1 MQELYYLCPM
11 NALKACIFDLDGVIV
26 DTAHFHFLA
35 WKRLT
40 DELDIPF
47 TTEDNEH
54 LKGVS
59 RVDSL
64 HFLLRLAGKTLT
76 PEAFED
82 ALKRKNE
89 WFLAHISTMTPA
101 DALAGIPA
109 FLAELKSTGMRIA
122 LGSASKN
129 ARLILERIQLTHY
142 FEVLIDGNQI
152 EKAKPAPDVF
162 LKGAEGLQLACHDC
176 LVFEDGIAGIEAAH
190 HAQMKAIGIG
200 RQDVLHMAD
209 YVMPDFQGFTVGKL
223 QDIWREMH

>member
-1 MQELYYLCPM
+1 M
-11 NALKACIFDLDGVIV
+11 NVLKACIFDLDGVIV

-35 WKRLT
+35 WKRLA
-40 DELDIPF
+40 DELEIPF
-47 TTEDNEH
+47 TPEENEH

-64 HFLLRLAGKTLT
+64 LFLLKLGGKTLSA
-76 PEAFED
+76 EAFED

-89 WFLAHISTMTPA
+89 WFLAHIAQMTPQ
-101 DALAGIPA
+101 DALEGVPE
-109 FLAELKSTGMRIA
+109 FLAELQKEGIRIA

-129 ARLILERIQLTHY
+129 ARLILDRIKLTHY

-162 LKGAEGLQLACHDC
+162 LKGAEGLQLASQACI
-176 LVFEDGIAGIEAAH
+176 VFEDGIAGVEAAH

-200 RQDVLHMAD
+200 KKEVLHMAD
-209 YVMPDFQGFTVGKL
+209 FVMADFAGFTVGKL
-223 QDIWREMH
+223 QEIWKNMQ